1 MYWIC
6 GLKKPSK
13 NLFSKDKSEPV
24 TTEQNEKGKPAIK
37 PADTLSVLTKPCKT
51 CGKPITYNPAWKN
64 VPNYCPDCK
73 AKYKVEQEVKRGM
86 VTITCKNCGK
96 KVTLPENVQHW
107 PDICQECWAKLPP
120 QKITRKCRGCGRYFT
135 FKSNVKH
142 WPNYCYSCQAKRKRA

>member
-1 MYWIC
+1 M
-6 GLKKPSK
+6 LKLLK

-24 TTEQNEKGKPAIK
+24 NTEPVKIEHSKPTIK
-37 PADTLSVLTKPCKT
+37 PSGSDTPSVLTKPCKT
-51 CGKPITYNPAWKN
+51 CGKPIEYNPAWQH

-73 AKYKVEQEVKRGM
+73 AKYRAEQETKRGM

-96 KVTLPENVQHW
+96 TVTLPEHVQHW
-107 PDICQECWAKLPP
+107 PDLCQECRAKLPP

-142 WPNYCYSCQAKRKRA
+142 WPNYCYSCQAKRKHA